1 MLGSFA
7 GSMNAAGLLSRMA
20 YRHLCVGL
28 TPLRLH
34 MSRFATRAP
43 DGLVAAPTD
52 LRAID
57 PYFAEELLR
66 GRIAL
71 AGRVVE
77 TGGASPFQVEYPSAV
92 FEERLHAFSWLR
104 HIRSDKSSEA
114 CKRARRI
121 VAEWMVLHGKRL
133 AGTAWSPEIAAQR
146 LIAWLSHS
154 PVVLY
159 EADAGF
165 YRRFLKSLAFHV
177 RYLER
182 IVRHAPDGEAR
193 LRIRIALAMASIAMP
208 TRLSRITRNGMKL
221 AQEME
226 RQILPDGGHVS
237 RNPRVMLDLLLDLLP
252 LRQSY
257 INLGHDLPS
266 GLVPAIDRMFPAIRF
281 FRHQGGDLAL
291 FNGATAT
298 LANELVSV
306 LRYDETAGR
315 PSKVLPDVNYH
326 RLATDD
332 TVIIVDT
339 GYPGSAELSRNA
351 HSGCLSFEMSCG
363 KNRFIVNSGF
373 PRNAAPEYQRASRST
388 AAHSTVTLADTSSCR
403 LSRSRLLG
411 PIMVSGVSHVDS
423 RRGTDA
429 NGNDVLWASHDGY
442 LQNFGCYHERE
453 IELNAAGTKIKGRDL
468 LRADASAAKTQ
479 LQSVTAVSRFHIH
492 PHIQIHQRDEE
503 SVYLE
508 AADGTVWLFSA
519 PGLELFVTEDVFM
532 ADASGM
538 RPSQQ
543 IELPFNLANTREIR
557 WLIERQA

>member
-1 MLGSFA
+1 
-7 GSMNAAGLLSRMA
+7 MA

-34 MSRFATRAP
+34 VSRFANRVP

-77 TGGASPFQVEYPSAV
+77 TGGASPFQVDYPSAV
-92 FEERLHAFSWLR
+92 FEERLHAFTWLR

-121 VAEWMVLHGKRL
+121 VAEWMVIHGRRL
-133 AGTAWSPEIAAQR
+133 AGIAWSPEIAAQR

-165 YRRFLKSLAFHV
+165 YRRFLKSLTFHV

-193 LRIRIALAMASIAMP
+193 LRVRIALAMASIAMP
-208 TRLSRITRNGMKL
+208 TRLSRINRNGMKL

-339 GYPGSAELSRNA
+339 GYPASAELSRSA

-429 NGNDVLWASHDGY
+429 NGNDILWASHDGY

-468 LRADASAAKTQ
+468 IRADENAAKTQ
-479 LQSVTAVSRFHIH
+479 LQSIFAVSRFHIH
-492 PHIQIHQRDEE
+492 PHIQLHQQDEE

-557 WLIERQA
+557 WLIERKA

>member
-1 MLGSFA
+1 
-7 GSMNAAGLLSRMA
+7 MA

-34 MSRFATRAP
+34 VSRFANRVP

-77 TGGASPFQVEYPSAV
+77 TGGASPFQVDYPSAV
-92 FEERLHAFSWLR
+92 FEERLHAFTWLR

-121 VAEWMVLHGKRL
+121 VAEWMVIHGRRL
-133 AGTAWSPEIAAQR
+133 AGIAWSPEIAAQR

-165 YRRFLKSLAFHV
+165 YRRFLKSLTFHV

-193 LRIRIALAMASIAMP
+193 LRVRIALAMASIAMP
-208 TRLSRITRNGMKL
+208 TRLSRINRNGMKL

-339 GYPGSAELSRNA
+339 GYPASAELSRSA

-429 NGNDVLWASHDGY
+429 NGNDILWASHDGY

-468 LRADASAAKTQ
+468 IRADENAAKTQ
-479 LQSVTAVSRFHIH
+479 LQSIFAVSRFHIH
-492 PHIQIHQRDEE
+492 PHIQLHQQDEE

>member
-1 MLGSFA
+1 
-7 GSMNAAGLLSRMA
+7 MNAAGLFSRMA

-34 MSRFATRAP
+34 FSRFVNRVP

-71 AGRVVE
+71 AGRVIE
-77 TGGASPFQVEYPSAV
+77 TAGLSPFQVDYPSAV

-121 VAEWMVLHGKRL
+121 VAEWISLSGKRIT
-133 AGTAWSPEIAAQR
+133 GVAWSPEIAAQR

-159 EADAGF
+159 EADSGF
-165 YRRFLKSLAFHV
+165 YRRFLKSLALHV

-182 IVRHAPDGEAR
+182 IARHAPEGEAR
-193 LRIRIALAMASIAMP
+193 LRIRIALAMASISMP
-208 TRLSRITRNGMKL
+208 TRLSRINRHGMKL

-257 INLGHDLPS
+257 INLGHDLPT

-315 PSKVLPDVNYH
+315 PSKVLPDANYH
-326 RLATDD
+326 RLATEE

-339 GYPGSAELSRNA
+339 GHPGSAELSRNA

-388 AAHSTVTLADTSSCR
+388 AAHSTVTIADTSSCR

-411 PIMVSGVSHVDS
+411 PIMVAGVTQVDS
-423 RRGTDA
+423 RRETDA
-429 NGNDVLWASHDGY
+429 NGSDVLFASHDGY

-468 LRADASAAKTQ
+468 LRADERAAGKQ
-479 LQSVTAVSRFHIH
+479 RKSIAAISRFHIH
-492 PHIQIHQRDEE
+492 PHIQLQQQDEE
-503 SVYLE
+503 SIYL
-508 AADGTVWLFSA
+508 AATDGTTWLLSA
-519 PGLELFVTEDVFM
+519 PGLQLFIAEDVFM

-543 IELPFNLANTREIR
+543 IELPFNLANVTEIR
-557 WLIERQA
+557 WIIERKA

>member
-34 MSRFATRAP
+34 VSRFANRVP

-77 TGGASPFQVEYPSAV
+77 TGGASPFQVDYPSAV
-92 FEERLHAFSWLR
+92 FEERLHAFTWLR

-121 VAEWMVLHGKRL
+121 VAEWMVIHGRRL
-133 AGTAWSPEIAAQR
+133 AGIAWSPEIAAQR

-165 YRRFLKSLAFHV
+165 YRRFLKSLTFHV

-193 LRIRIALAMASIAMP
+193 LRVRIALAMASIAMP
-208 TRLSRITRNGMKL
+208 TRLSRINRNGMKL

-339 GYPGSAELSRNA
+339 GYPASAELSRSA

-429 NGNDVLWASHDGY
+429 NGNDILWASHDGY

-468 LRADASAAKTQ
+468 IRADENAAKTQ
-479 LQSVTAVSRFHIH
+479 LQSIFAVSRFHIH
-492 PHIQIHQRDEE
+492 PHIQLHQQDEE

>member
-34 MSRFATRAP
+34 LSRFANRVP

-77 TGGASPFQVEYPSAV
+77 TGGASPFQVDYPSAV

-121 VAEWMVLHGKRL
+121 VVEWMVLHGKRVT
-133 AGTAWSPEIAAQR
+133 GTAWSPEIAAQR

-177 RYLER
+177 RYLAR
-182 IVRHAPDGEAR
+182 IVKHAPDGEAR

-208 TRLSRITRNGMKL
+208 TRLSRINRNGMKL

-326 RLATDD
+326 RLATDE

-339 GYPGSAELSRNA
+339 GYPGSAELSRSA

-411 PIMVSGVSHVDS
+411 PIMVSGVSEVDS

-468 LRADASAAKTQ
+468 LRTDEAAEKAQ
-479 LQSVTAVSRFHIH
+479 LQSVSAVSRFHIH
-492 PHIQIHQRDEE
+492 PHIQLHQRDEE

-508 AADGTVWLFSA
+508 AADSTTWLFSA

-557 WLIERQA
+557 WLIERVN

>member
-34 MSRFATRAP
+34 VSRFANRAP
-43 DGLVAAPTD
+43 EGLVAAPTD

-71 AGRVVE
+71 AGRVME
-77 TGGASPFQVEYPSAV
+77 TGGHSPFQVEYPSLV

-104 HIRSDKSSEA
+104 HIRSDRSSEA
-114 CKRARRI
+114 CRKARRI
-121 VAEWMVLHGKRL
+121 VAEWMAIHGKKL
-133 AGTAWSPEIAAQR
+133 AGVAWAPEIAAQR

-165 YRRFLKSLAFHV
+165 YRRFLKSLVFHV
-177 RYLER
+177 RYLEK
-182 IVRHAPDGEAR
+182 IVRHAPDGEVR

-208 TRLSRITRNGMKL
+208 TRMSRIARHGMKL

-281 FRHQGGDLAL
+281 RHQGGDLAL

-326 RLATDD
+326 RLAAGE
-332 TVIIVDT
+332 TVVIVDT

-363 KNRFIVNSGF
+363 KTASSSIPGF
-373 PRNAAPEYQRASRST
+373 REMRRLNING
-388 AAHSTVTLADTSSCR
+388 LAGR
-403 LSRSRLLG
+403 PLLIPPSRLPTRLHADCRG
-411 PIMVSGVSHVDS
+411 PDCSDRSWFPVSARS
-423 RRGTDA
+423 
-429 NGNDVLWASHDGY
+429 
-442 LQNFGCYHERE
+442 
-453 IELNAAGTKIKGRDL
+453 IAG
-468 LRADASAAKTQ
+468 AKR
-479 LQSVTAVSRFHIH
+479 V
-492 PHIQIHQRDEE
+492 
-503 SVYLE
+503 
-508 AADGTVWLFSA
+508 
-519 PGLELFVTEDVFM
+519 
-532 ADASGM
+532 
-538 RPSQQ
+538 
-543 IELPFNLANTREIR
+543 
-557 WLIERQA
+557 

>member
-7 GSMNAAGLLSRMA
+7 GSMNAAGLLSRMV

-34 MSRFATRAP
+34 MSRFANRVP

-77 TGGASPFQVEYPSAV
+77 TAGASPFQVEYPSAV

-121 VAEWMVLHGKRL
+121 VAEWMALHGKRL
-133 AGTAWSPEIAAQR
+133 TGTAWSPEIAAQR

-182 IVRHAPDGEAR
+182 IVKHAPDGEAR

-208 TRLSRITRNGMKL
+208 TRLSRITRNGTKL

-257 INLGHDLPS
+257 INLGHDLPP

-315 PSKVLPDVNYH
+315 PSRVLPDVNYH
-326 RLATDD
+326 RLATDE

-339 GYPGSAELSRNA
+339 GHPGSAELSRSA

-411 PIMVSGVSHVDS
+411 PIMVSGVSEVDS
-423 RRGTDA
+423 RRGMDA

-468 LRADASAAKTQ
+468 LRADESATKAQ
-479 LQSVTAVSRFHIH
+479 LQSVSAVSRFHIH
-492 PHIQIHQRDEE
+492 PHIQLHERDEE

-508 AADGTVWLFSA
+508 AADGTTWLFSA

-543 IELPFNLANTREIR
+543 IELPFNLVNTREIR

>member
-1 MLGSFA
+1 
-7 GSMNAAGLLSRMA
+7 MNAAGLLSRMA

-165 YRRFLKSLAFHV
+165 YRRFLKSLVFHV

-208 TRLSRITRNGMKL
+208 TRLSRIMRNGMKL

-423 RRGTDA
+423 RRETDA
-429 NGNDVLWASHDGY
+429 NGNDVLWASHNGY

-468 LRADASAAKTQ
+468 LRADASAVKTQ

>member
-1 MLGSFA
+1 M
-7 GSMNAAGLLSRMA
+7 
-20 YRHLCVGL
+20 
-28 TPLRLH
+28 
-34 MSRFATRAP
+34 
-43 DGLVAAPTD
+43 
-52 LRAID
+52 
-57 PYFAEELLR
+57 
-66 GRIAL
+66 
-71 AGRVVE
+71 
-77 TGGASPFQVEYPSAV
+77 
-92 FEERLHAFSWLR
+92 
-104 HIRSDKSSEA
+104 
-114 CKRARRI
+114 
-121 VAEWMVLHGKRL
+121 
-133 AGTAWSPEIAAQR
+133 
-146 LIAWLSHS
+146 
-154 PVVLY
+154 
-159 EADAGF
+159 
-165 YRRFLKSLAFHV
+165 
-177 RYLER
+177 
-182 IVRHAPDGEAR
+182 
-193 LRIRIALAMASIAMP
+193 
-208 TRLSRITRNGMKL
+208 
-221 AQEME
+221 
-226 RQILPDGGHVS
+226 
-237 RNPRVMLDLLLDLLP
+237 
-252 LRQSY
+252 
-257 INLGHDLPS
+257 
-266 GLVPAIDRMFPAIRF
+266 
-281 FRHQGGDLAL
+281 
-291 FNGATAT
+291 
-298 LANELVSV
+298 

-411 PIMVSGVSHVDS
+411 PIMVSGVSQVDS

-429 NGNDVLWASHDGY
+429 NGNDILWASHDGY

-468 LRADASAAKTQ
+468 LRADENAAKTQ
-479 LQSVTAVSRFHIH
+479 LQSISAVSRFHIH
-492 PHIQIHQRDEE
+492 PHIQLHQRDEE

>member
-34 MSRFATRAP
+34 VSRFANRAP
-43 DGLVAAPTD
+43 EGLVAAPTD

-71 AGRVVE
+71 AGRVME
-77 TGGASPFQVEYPSAV
+77 TGGHSPFQVEYPSLV
-92 FEERLHAFSWLR
+92 FEERLHAFGWLR
-104 HIRSDKSSEA
+104 HIRSDRSSEA
-114 CKRARRI
+114 CRKARRI
-121 VAEWMVLHGKRL
+121 VAEWMAIHGKKL
-133 AGTAWSPEIAAQR
+133 AGVAWAPEIAAQR

-165 YRRFLKSLAFHV
+165 YRRFLKSLVFHV
-177 RYLER
+177 RYLEK
-182 IVRHAPDGEAR
+182 IVRHAPDGEVR

-208 TRLSRITRNGMKL
+208 TRMSRIARHGMKL

-326 RLATDD
+326 RLAAGE
-332 TVIIVDT
+332 TVVIVDT

-411 PIMVSGVSHVDS
+411 PIMVSGVSQVDS
-423 RRGTDA
+423 RRETGA
-429 NGNDVLWASHDGY
+429 NGNDVLWAAHDGY
-442 LQNFGCYHERE
+442 LHNFGCYHERE
-453 IELNAAGTKIKGRDL
+453 MELNAAGTKIKGRDL
-468 LRADASAAKTQ
+468 LRADHNAANAQT
-479 LQSVTAVSRFHIH
+479 QSVSAVSRFHIH
-492 PHIQIHQRDEE
+492 PHIQLHQRDDE
-503 SVYLE
+503 SIYLE
-508 AADGTVWLFSA
+508 AADGTTWLLTA